1 MDIRKITPA
10 LSVSPQISLQ
20 DISVLKGLGFN
31 GIINV
36 RPDGEEDGQPTSKE
50 IEKLAEVSG
59 LSYVH
64 IPVVSGQITEDD
76 IRAFAKARASMVGPV
91 LSYCRTGTRAVTLWA
106 SCAAANLST
115 DAIIKTADE
124 AGYDLSGKAAD
135 LDARRDAAAG
145 AKVAPAPAK
154 GGPAHDVVIVGGG
167 AGGLAAAAS
176 LLKRRPGLDIA
187 VIEPRD
193 IHYYQPGWTLVGGG
207 VFSRDQTK
215 RAMADVMPKGVKWIR
230 SAVARFEPAR
240 NSVILESGDEVT
252 YRALVAAPGIK
263 LMWEKVKG
271 LKEALG
277 KNGVTSNYM
286 FDMAPYTWDLVKSLK
301 GGRAIFTQPPMPI
314 KCAGAPQK
322 AMYLA
327 CDHWKRS
334 GALKDIEVEFHTA
347 GGVLFGVQDYVPAL
361 MGYVEKYGAKLNMME
376 NLVAVDGP
384 KQMATFEVTDAD
396 GKVTTVERGFDMIH
410 VCPPQGPLDFMKG
423 SAIADEAGWVDVN
436 AETLQHNSFGN
447 VFGIGDGCNA
457 PNAKTAAAVRKQ
469 APVVANNV
477 LAILDG
483 TSKTALYKGYGSCPL
498 TVERGKVVLAEFG
511 YGGELQPTFPSWLVK
526 GTKASGLAWFLKEK
540 LMPTLYFDLMLKG
553 HEWLAGPEII
563 SHAPLKHEAKDACD
577 FTQSKT
583 G

>member
-1 MDIRKITPA
+1 MDIRKVSPA

-50 IEKLAEVSG
+50 VEKLAEVSG
-59 LSYVH
+59 LAYVH
-64 IPVVSGQITEDD
+64 IPVVSGKMTEAD
-76 IRAFAKARASMVGPV
+76 IEAFRQARATMVGPV
-91 LSYCRTGTRAVTLWA
+91 LSFCRTGTRAITLWA
-106 SCAAANLST
+106 CEVAPTLST
-115 DAIIKTADE
+115 DAIVKTADE

-135 LDARRDAAAG
+135 LDERRAAAG
-145 AKVAPAPAK
+145 AAK
-154 GGPAHDVVIVGGG
+154 KPIASQGPVHDVVIVGGG

-193 IHYYQPGWTLVGGG
+193 THYYQPGWTLVGGG

-215 RAMADVMPKGVKWIR
+215 RPMAKVMPKGVKWVR

-240 NSVILESGDEVT
+240 NSVILESGDEIC
-252 YRALVAAPGIK
+252 YRALVVSPGLK
-263 LMWEKVKG
+263 LQWEKVKG
-271 LKEALG
+271 LKETLG

-286 FDMAPYTWDLVKSLK
+286 FDMAPYTWDLVKSMK
-301 GGRAIFTQPPMPI
+301 GGRALFTQPPMPI

-327 CDHWKRS
+327 CDRWKRA
-334 GALKDIEVEFHTA
+334 GVLKDIDVQFHTA

-361 MGYVEKYGAKLNMME
+361 MGYIEKYGATLNKME
-376 NLVAVDGP
+376 NLVAVDGD
-384 KQMATFEVTDAD
+384 KKVATFDVTDAD
-396 GKVTTVERGFDMIH
+396 GKVTQVEREFDMLH
-410 VCPPQGPLDFMKG
+410 VCPPQGPLDFMRG
-423 SAIADEAGWVDVN
+423 SAIADAAGWVDVN
-436 AETLQHNSFGN
+436 PETLQHNQFGN
-447 VFGIGDGCNA
+447 VFGLGDGCSA
-457 PNAKTAAAVRKQ
+457 PNAKTAAAVRIQ

-477 LAILDG
+477 LAILE
-483 TSKTALYKGYGSCPL
+483 SKTTTALYKGYGSCPL

-511 YGGELQPTFPSWLVK
+511 YGGELQPTFPSWLLK

-540 LMPTLYFDLMLKG
+540 LMPALYFDLMLKG
-553 HEWLAGPEII
+553 HEWLAKPEII

-577 FTQSKT
+577 FSQS
-583 G
+583 